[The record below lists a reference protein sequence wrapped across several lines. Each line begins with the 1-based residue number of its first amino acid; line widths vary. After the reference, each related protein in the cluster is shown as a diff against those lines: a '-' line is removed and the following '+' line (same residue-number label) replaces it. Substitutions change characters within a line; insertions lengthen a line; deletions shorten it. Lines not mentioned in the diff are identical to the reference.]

1 MAIQSFLNCCM
12 TMSCVTL
19 FSFQDWIV
27 LKAVYDPNNQIPIR
41 WLDDKSCIRSQI
53 RIRLNW
59 LKQWKTV
66 ILTYI
71 KLGFPIVIDNGNWLL
86 HLFWE
91 VTFLHILISQGLRL
105 QLKPFFQDHPL
116 ATGSRT
122 FCQGETHWVFHIY
135 PKYPQIISMIYWLVM
150 VDHCWWLIMVIVM
163 IINDSY
169 YPNEDWNPAVFHRWS
184 PDKMVILSRAPTS
197 PHCVRWPSQHAAPA
211 PIWKNTPYMLWRQ
224 VKKISPIP
232 NKIWEYNGM
241 YIIYIYSV

>member
-1 MAIQSFLNCCM
+1 
-12 TMSCVTL
+12 MSCVTL

-41 WLDDKSCIRSQI
+41 WLDDKSCIRSQF

-122 FCQGETHWVFHIY
+122 FCQGETPLGLPHL
-135 PKYPQIISMIYWLVM
+135 PQISPNYIDDLLVGHGWSLLVVNNGYSYDNQWFLLPKWRLKSCSFSSMI
-150 VDHCWWLIMVIVM
+150 
-163 IINDSY
+163 
-169 YPNEDWNPAVFHRWS
+169 
-184 PDKMVILSRAPTS
+184 SR
-197 PHCVRWPSQHAAPA
+197 
-211 PIWKNTPYMLWRQ
+211 
-224 VKKISPIP
+224 
-232 NKIWEYNGM
+232 
-241 YIIYIYSV
+241 